1 MATARELARYKL
13 DILGMQEV
21 GWEKEGTVREGGYS
35 FLYRIGY
42 ENCQLGTGFFC
53 TPQNSISC

>member
-13 DILGMQEV
+13 DIVGIQEV
-21 GWEKEGTVREGGYS
+21 GWDKEGTVREGGYN
-35 FLYRIGY
+35 FLYGTGN

-53 TPQNSISC
+53 TLQNSISC